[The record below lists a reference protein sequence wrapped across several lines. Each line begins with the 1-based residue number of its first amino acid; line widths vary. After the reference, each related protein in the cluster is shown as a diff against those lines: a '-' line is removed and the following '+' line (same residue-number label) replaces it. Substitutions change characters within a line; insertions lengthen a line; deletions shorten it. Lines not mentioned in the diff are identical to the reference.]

1 MIEIQ
6 KQLSEWRN
14 SRNIKT
20 FPLTIKDDLLKE
32 LDEVKEALRNLDFN
46 NYSMEV
52 VDISI
57 FCLNSLGLLNYSYIK
72 QTTSICEI
80 KLSHIES
87 IINQIDITKPIQMK
101 ILFCIIIGMCES
113 LVIKKGFNFKKLINE
128 KILVL
133 QSRRQSPQQ
142 KKEWSKNGASKKW
155 LKDENQNKDTLYKI
169 NFDKCKFI
177 YQK

>member
-1 MIEIQ
+1 MQQIE
-6 KQLSEWRN
+6 KQLKEWRD
-14 SRNIKT
+14 SRNIKI
-20 FPLTIKDDLLKE
+20 FPETIKEDLLKE
-32 LDEVKEALRNLDFN
+32 LQEVREAVRNLDFN
-46 NYSMEV
+46 NYCEEV

-72 QTTSICEI
+72 QTTSLCEI

-133 QSRRQSPQQ
+133 QSRRQSMNQ
-142 KKEWSKNGASKKW
+142 KKYWKDHGISGKW
-155 LKDENQNKDTLYKI
+155 EKDPFQDKDTLYKI

-177 YQK
+177 Y

>member
-1 MIEIQ
+1 MLEIQ
-6 KQLSEWRN
+6 KQLSEWRKE
-14 SRNIKT
+14 RNIKI
-20 FPLTIKDDLLKE
+20 FPLTIKDDLLGE
-32 LDEVKEALRNLDFN
+32 LEEIKEAVRSLDWN
-46 NYSMEV
+46 NYCMEV

-72 QTTSICEI
+72 QTTSLCEI

-133 QSRRQSPQQ
+133 QSRRQSMNQ
-142 KKEWSKNGASKKW
+142 KKYWKDHGTSGKW
-155 LKDENQNKDTLYKI
+155 EKDPFQDKDTLYKI

-177 YQK
+177 Y